1 MDIRYNINRIDT
13 ELKES
18 FDNVEIKEKSSLK
31 FGKYFEIIIRE
42 SKDVRIILP
51 YKNIDNKVSFE
62 FLYFSNPINEMSE
75 LISRN
80 SDIKNI
86 SLVVRDIIDNNRFS
100 EEYIKN

>member
-13 ELKES
+13 ILKEN
-18 FDNVEIKEKSSLK
+18 FNGVEIKEKSSLK
-31 FGKYFEIIIRE
+31 FGNYFEIIIKE

-51 YKNIDNKVSFE
+51 YKNIDNKLKFE
-62 FLYFSNPINEMSE
+62 FLYFANPTNEGSE
-75 LISRN
+75 LIARS
-80 SDIKNI
+80 SDVEGI